1 MRDLRFDNV
10 LFRAGLILLQS
21 DCLAGILFLRKSLM
35 FSQLSKIYPIHPESM
50 LKKNQKIAVLPFYG
64 KTAIVLATGTLLA
77 TSFAHSASA
86 AVLTFDITGINNGDS
101 LNSPP
106 FAGYGDRITGFTNGI
121 FSYGS
126 AGGLTPNVVVDYPNN
141 RTLWWLS
148 EYGNLTNVIY
158 AEESGT
164 SILDVT
170 LTADPGFEVVLDSFD
185 LAGWRG
191 DYTIN
196 SVQVLSGGTSV
207 FSQSNVFI
215 SGTTRTSFNTSN
227 LGSLAASSLTIR
239 FDATNLGNNSDNIG
253 LDNIQF
259 SQRSTSFSPVGT
271 SEPSALVAIGAVAG
285 IATFLKRARKDR

>member
-1 MRDLRFDNV
+1 
-10 LFRAGLILLQS
+10 
-21 DCLAGILFLRKSLM
+21 M
-35 FSQLSKIYPIHPESM
+35 FSQLSKIYPIHPKSM
-50 LKKNQKIAVLPFYG
+50 LKKNQKTAVLPFYG
-64 KTAIVLATGTLLA
+64 KTAVILATGTLLA

-86 AVLTFDITGINNGDS
+86 AVLTFDITGINNFDS
-101 LNSPP
+101 LNSPS
-106 FAGYGDRITGFTNGI
+106 FAGYGDRITSFTNGI

-141 RTLWWLS
+141 RTLWWSL

-158 AEESGT
+158 AEEPGT

-185 LAGWRG
+185 LAGWPNT

-239 FDATNLGNNSDNIG
+239 FDATNLGSDSDNIG

-271 SEPSALVAIGAVAG
+271 SEPSALVAISAVAG

>member
-1 MRDLRFDNV
+1 MRFDNV

-35 FSQLSKIYPIHPESM
+35 FSQLSKIYPIHPKSM

-64 KTAIVLATGTLLA
+64 KTAIILATGTLLA

-86 AVLTFDITGINNGDS
+86 AVLTFDITGINTSDS
-101 LNSPP
+101 LNSPS
-106 FAGYGDRITGFTNGI
+106 FAGYGDRITSFTNGI

-141 RTLWWLS
+141 QTLWWLL

-196 SVQVLSGGTSV
+196 SVQVLSGRTSV

-227 LGSLAASSLTIR
+227 LGSLAASTLTIR
-239 FDATNLGNNSDNIG
+239 FDAANLGSDSDNIG

-271 SEPSALVAIGAVAG
+271 SEPSALVAISAVAG